1 MTRILFD
8 PDFDGGSW
16 PGPLASCD
24 AVAGEAWLG
33 ARGLLDR
40 LETVLGVAGLTPT
53 PGERAAALVPGLRA
67 QEGFWSRSA
76 AVDPLGSAREL
87 LRWRDELAMAG
98 WRGRVDGVPE
108 RVASLARLAGNILPG
123 IPDRVWRV
131 ADVLN
136 GRSADVEELRLLEPL
151 ACLPSAWRRVV
162 EGLRT
167 QGTSII
173 EVALDPVAAAG
184 DLAGARDSGFR
195 PEGDGSVQLIRSDG
209 PWAAAVEVA
218 AWLAS
223 RESTDRV
230 VVVTPTP
237 LLDTELR
244 RFGLPTTGARQVGGG
259 SSVLEVLPLVLALGW
274 KPAAPDD
281 AAALLSLPESPVPR
295 GIRNRLRR
303 ALREWPA
310 VGSGVWEA
318 AFEHGLDAIEDAERR
333 TRVRERLRGIFE
345 GTVDRSGPGYPVAEL
360 RRRIALV
367 REWLRSRRA
376 SLNEDATTDFEGA
389 LEEAYAQCLAFERI
403 VGLAALDRWGGA
415 DLQRF
420 LDEAR
425 SSLSP
430 EPVLPAEAGVAS
442 VSSPGAVA
450 GPARCIVWW
459 DFTRRSAPG
468 YPRLPFIQS
477 ERAQLVECG
486 VELPSPAE
494 RAVRQALRWRRPLDQ
509 ASEALLLVS
518 PRTDESGAESHPHP
532 LWDEIEARI
541 DPTAGTHNTFVSGS
555 LYAIPRAAVQ
565 VQPLR
570 PPPPPLRA
578 WNVNPEL
585 LKVPERASHAAVED
599 LLRCPMRWALGRL
612 AKLHP
617 ADEIEVEVSN
627 RVLGRLAHALLEA
640 VLPAAKGDPDV
651 ARQLAGEW
659 FDSRAPTLVAALF
672 LPGREADSARVRRIL
687 VDGAEMFTEFVR
699 DTHRELRLTEVELE
713 GRGLGQTL
721 FGIPDLVLGPKPL
734 VVDAKWG
741 GFGYR
746 RRALENG
753 TATQLAFYAHLLG
766 QQPDFDRGAAAVA
779 FFVLERGRILTTQ
792 AEPGGR
798 AETVSGPS
806 HIDTWLALERAFD
819 ARSAELRRGV
829 LLATANPDDLG
840 EGVPTDDSVGVDGAV
855 ILAPKC
861 QWCHYGGLCGATL
874 GEIRR

>member
-1 MTRILFD
+1 MD
-8 PDFDGGSW
+8 
-16 PGPLASCD
+16 
-24 AVAGEAWLG
+24 
-33 ARGLLDR
+33 
-40 LETVLGVAGLTPT
+40 
-53 PGERAAALVPGLRA
+53 GLR
-67 QEGFWSRSA
+67 
-76 AVDPLGSAREL
+76 
-87 LRWRDELAMAG
+87 
-98 WRGRVDGVPE
+98 
-108 RVASLARLAGNILPG
+108 N
-123 IPDRVWRV
+123 
-131 ADVLN
+131 
-136 GRSADVEELRLLEPL
+136 
-151 ACLPSAWRRVV
+151 
-162 EGLRT
+162 
-167 QGTSII
+167 QGTAIA
-173 EVALDPVAAAG
+173 EVELDSAAAAG

-209 PWAAAVEVA
+209 PWAAAVEIA

-223 RESTDRV
+223 RESTDGV
-230 VVVTPTP
+230 VIVTPTP

-244 RFGLPTTGARQVGGG
+244 RFGLPTTGARQIGGG

-303 ALREWPA
+303 ALGEWPA
-310 VGSGVWEA
+310 VGSEVWKA
-318 AFEHGLDAIEDAERR
+318 AFESGLDAIENAERR
-333 TRVRERLRGIFE
+333 TRVGERLRGIFE

-367 REWLRSRRA
+367 RNWLRSRRA
-376 SLNEDATTDFEGA
+376 TIEDATTDFEGA
-389 LEEAYAQCLAFERI
+389 LVEAHAQCLAFERI
-403 VGLAALDRWGGA
+403 VDLASLDQWSGA

-430 EPVLPAEAGVAS
+430 EPVLPAEAGMAS
-442 VSSPGAVA
+442 VSSPGGIA

-459 DFTRRSAPG
+459 DFTRRSAPN
-468 YPRLPFIQS
+468 YARLPFTQA

-486 VELPSPAE
+486 VELPSPGE
-494 RAVRQALRWRRPLDQ
+494 GAVRHALRWRRPLDQ

-518 PRTDESGAESHPHP
+518 PRTDESGDESHPHP

-541 DPTAGTHNTFVSGS
+541 DSTAGTHNTFVSGS
-555 LYAIPRAAVQ
+555 LYAIPRAAVEE
-565 VQPLR
+565 QPLR
-570 PPPPPLRA
+570 PPPRPLRA

-585 LKVPERASHAAVED
+585 LKVPQRASHAAVED

-612 AKLHP
+612 AKLRP

-640 VLPAAKGDPDV
+640 VLPAAKGDPDE

-659 FDSRAPTLVAALF
+659 FDAQAPALVAALF

-699 DTHRELRLTEVELE
+699 DTRRELRLAEVELE

-721 FGIPDLVLGPKPL
+721 FGIPDLVLGPQAL

-741 GFGYR
+741 GFTYR

-766 QQPDFDRGAAAVA
+766 QQPGFDGGATSVA

-792 AEPGGR
+792 AELGGR

-806 HIDTWLALERAFD
+806 HADTWLALERAFD
-819 ARSAELRRGV
+819 ARSEELRGGV
-829 LLATANPDDLG
+829 LLATANPDDRG
-840 EGVPTDDSVGVDGAV
+840 EGVPADDSVGGDGAV

-861 QWCHYGGLCGATL
+861 QWCEYGGLCGATL
-874 GEIRR
+874 GEVRR